1 MNEAEQLI
9 IALGLPAEGKMLVKF
24 LKAENKWLRENLD
37 VKNAILALRDDENER
52 LRDCFRIACEVLAR
66 DDIELDAYG
75 HKIMIERM
83 REETKGG
90 E

>member
-1 MNEAEQLI
+1 MNYTDKAGTVWPDCQLVTEIRELEAE
-9 IALGLPAEGKMLVKF
+9 A
-24 LKAENKWLRENLD
+24 KWLRENLD

-75 HKIMIERM
+75 HKMMIERM
-83 REETKGG
+83 RRNERR
-90 E
+90 